1 MNPDLARNSASPLY
15 ELIYSV
21 LRSHLVDGSLLPG
34 LVLGEASVAR
44 AFQASRVPAAAALR
58 RLHREGLIRDI
69 EGRGYV
75 ASGDPAVEPRRIELV
90 AAGLRLPDAVTSKL
104 KLRNRRDHIYPAVE
118 HVVAAALPHGR
129 FQINESAVAEH
140 YGVSRTVAH
149 DVLTRLEKV
158 GLATQDKNQ
167 RWYAGPL
174 STEQLR
180 DHFEMR
186 CLLEPVALAQV
197 ADALDP
203 DELEKKVERA
213 RGVRD
218 GRRTL
223 EKIERLERDLHG
235 EIVLRCRN
243 QQLRECIRRS
253 QLVLIAI
260 HHAFDLYRD
269 AASIGLMIG
278 EHITIFE
285 QLLAGKRA
293 AAARALEAHLRRSL
307 DQNIELLENLGPLPE
322 ERRSPYLVPI
332 GG

>member
-1 MNPDLARNSASPLY
+1 MSPESVRGSASPLY
-15 ELIYSV
+15 EIIYSV
-21 LRSHLVDGSLLPG
+21 LRAHIVNGSLTPG
-34 LVLGEASVAR
+34 LVFGEATVAR

-104 KLRNRRDHIYPAVE
+104 TLRNRRDRIYPAVE
-118 HVVAAALPHGR
+118 HVVAAALPYGR
-129 FQINESAVAEH
+129 FQINESAIAEH

-174 STEQLR
+174 SADLLR

-197 ADALDP
+197 GEAVDP
-203 DELEKKVERA
+203 AELEQKLERA

-243 QQLRECIRRS
+243 LQLRESIRRS

-269 AASIGLMIG
+269 AASIRLMID
-278 EHITIFE
+278 EHIAIFE
-285 QLLAGKRA
+285 QLLAGKRSA
-293 AAARALEAHLRRSL
+293 AVRTLERHLRRSL
-307 DQNIELLENLGPLPE
+307 DQNIELLENLGPLPA
-322 ERRSPYLVPI
+322 ERRSPYLTPI